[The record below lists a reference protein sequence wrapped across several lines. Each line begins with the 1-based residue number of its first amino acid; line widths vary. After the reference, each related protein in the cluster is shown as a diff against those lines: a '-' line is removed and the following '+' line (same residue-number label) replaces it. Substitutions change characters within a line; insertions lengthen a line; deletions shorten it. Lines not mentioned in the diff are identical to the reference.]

1 MNKDKTIA
9 NQAKRKKEVHAFGML
24 KANEKTIKNQAKV
37 IKDIWGKYTRLCK
50 ALEVKY
56 PDIYTKIIKE
66 EYGTSEEKGT
76 GEP

>member
-1 MNKDKTIA
+1 MARHDEIIA
-9 NQAKRKKEVHAFGML
+9 NQA
-24 KANEKTIKNQAKV
+24 QV

-50 ALEVKY
+50 ALETNY